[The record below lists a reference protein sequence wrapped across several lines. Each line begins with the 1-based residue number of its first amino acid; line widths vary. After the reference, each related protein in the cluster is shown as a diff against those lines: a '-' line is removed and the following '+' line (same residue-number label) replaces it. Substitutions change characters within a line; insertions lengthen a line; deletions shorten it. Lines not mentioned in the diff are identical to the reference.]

1 MMFKWLAAVAAVVV
15 VAVPGVAAAS
25 DINDGVTEE
34 QMFGSGS
41 AGSLSPMPDCPK
53 LTYFSFEE
61 GTCLPT
67 SSPLPQGTVALATD
81 GTCPVSEDL
90 ETAFTTSAE
99 MKTLLECILPKAIDW
114 LSYEYVDASLVTPA
128 EWGSQSGTLL
138 PLDFIYVPAGIA
150 VEEPEGQFQH
160 CGGYDSASALHYC
173 PQDGNI
179 YLGEELLWFTYNEF
193 GDADMWGSISHEMG
207 HRIQHVAGG
216 MKADPAV
223 PNEEIPIENQADCFS
238 GAFMDFAARYGYIDV
253 SVTGDDIVDLF
264 SGLFTIGEAD
274 SGQRTHGTIDQRIR
288 AFFVGYNS
296 DDSLGVFECDFYLT
310 DVTIIPATFLEDT
323 QTPGADSTT
332 VPAAATPTTVAPAP
346 TTTLASATTT
356 SAPAPTTTLAP
367 AQPTTT
373 PAAPAGLQG
382 VVQACA
388 TEVAA
393 QFVAVLPADVVPES
407 LGTIAGLAAENG
419 VTVPEFVTN
428 SVSGQLDAETGSWS
442 LFDPWAGAEAD
453 GDPATEVGWI
463 QGLAIDC
470 GFNSIGATEAQL
482 EQYYTADEGE
492 FAASTFKVTW
502 GFVDSD
508 DGERVF
514 VVTFTAAQS

>member
-61 GTCLPT
+61 STCLPT

-150 VEEPEGQFQH
+150 VEELEGQFQH

-296 DDSLGVFECDFYLT
+296 DDSSGVFECDFYLT

-332 VPAAATPTTVAPAP
+332 VPAAATPTTVAPATP
-346 TTTLASATTT
+346 TT
-356 SAPAPTTTLAP
+356 APAAPTTAP
-367 AQPTTT
+367 ASPTTA
-373 PAAPAGLQG
+373 PAAPTTAPAAPTTVPGSTGVAEATTEINTVDG
-382 VVQACA
+382 VVAFTCSDILSIGDEPVECPDSFQPLFNDIVANDPVAFNTYIYDHDLGFFSTQEVNVPQTAFVGFWACLA
-388 TEVAA
+388 MASQNPYTEYDTDIRDFFPAA
-393 QFVAVLPADVVPES
+393 NPAD
-407 LGTIAGLAAENG
+407 TQRAW
-419 VTVPEFVTN
+419 
-428 SVSGQLDAETGSWS
+428 D
-442 LFDPWAGAEAD
+442 
-453 GDPATEVGWI
+453 
-463 QGLAIDC
+463 
-470 GFNSIGATEAQL
+470 
-482 EQYYTADEGE
+482 
-492 FAASTFKVTW
+492 
-502 GFVDSD
+502 
-508 DGERVF
+508 
-514 VVTFTAAQS
+514 TAALVLCPFLTQ